1 MDPADAHQG
10 VVLSVTDFVASV
22 NQTLEYAYPHV
33 AVVGELANFR
43 VSKNRW
49 VYFDLKDEQASV
61 RFFGTVYSLPGPLED
76 GMMLQVSGSPR
87 LHPLYGFSVTF
98 QTIQPVGE
106 GSLKRAATLLEAKL
120 KAEGLFSIERKRQ
133 LPYPPRKIGLI
144 ASGESAAYHDFI
156 KVLNQRWGGIEIL
169 HVDVQVQGEQAPAQ
183 IIAAL
188 EYFNGH
194 EDTDVIIL
202 TRGGGSPEDL
212 AAFSTEQV
220 TRAVASSRTPT
231 LVAIGHEVDVS
242 LAELAADSQAST
254 PSNAA
259 ELLVPD
265 KRDVLQRLQA
275 AKQHIAYALSAR
287 ISNEISNLS
296 ERTKKLDT
304 VWDSL
309 VRQRLQSLNMK
320 DRLLQAYSPQ
330 AALKRGYAIVRK
342 SGVVIRSGEAVA
354 DNDTLT
360 VELSDA
366 VVDTIV
372 KKVRIQ

>member
-156 KVLNQRWGGIEIL
+156 KVLNERWSGIEIL

-309 VRQRLQSLNMK
+309 VRQRVQSLNMK

>member
-156 KVLNQRWGGIEIL
+156 KVLNERWSGIEIL